1 MLLYKKTTNFNKY
14 IYLKKPQIKTILLVY
29 YFKEKKM
36 FYEKLVINFLSL
48 NNRSEKKLFGL
59 SKLKRY
65 IFSFQF

>member
-1 MLLYKKTTNFNKY
+1 
-14 IYLKKPQIKTILLVY
+14 
-29 YFKEKKM
+29 M

-59 SKLKRY
+59 SKLNRY